1 MRMTST
7 HDDDS
12 TRDPERPLVDV
23 RDMIVVH
30 TAMLREFRLAP
41 AAVTRTRPGD
51 GKRATA
57 VAGHL
62 RFICELLHH
71 HHQGED
77 DLLWPKLRDRAP
89 SKAVEAIDEAEAQH
103 HEIDMTLGRVE
114 QLRATWAD
122 DPCSVN
128 RDRLAD
134 ELKRLHA
141 VLRDHLDLE
150 ERALLPIAAMV
161 LTDQEW
167 HAIGEAG
174 VAVLPKSALPLA
186 FGMFAYEGD
195 PAVLTDMLKTAP
207 PVPRTLLPLV
217 APRIYARRARRIHG
231 TAKP

>member
-1 MRMTST
+1 MTAAST
-7 HDDDS
+7 E
-12 TRDPERPLVDV
+12 PERPLVDI

-30 TAMLREFRLAP
+30 TGMLREFRLAP

-51 GKRATA
+51 RKRATA

-62 RFICELLHH
+62 RFIGDLLHH

-77 DLLWPKLRDRAP
+77 DLLWPKLRDRAQP
-89 SKAVEAIDEAEAQH
+89 KALEAVDEAEAQH
-103 HEIDMTLGRVE
+103 HEIDVTPRRVE
-114 QLRATWAD
+114 QLRAAWAD
-122 DPCSVN
+122 DPGTVN

-134 ELKRLHA
+134 ELTRFHA

-174 VAVLPKSALPLA
+174 IAAIPKSALPLT

-195 PAVLTDMLKTAP
+195 PAVLTDMLRSAP
-207 PVPRTLLPLV
+207 PVPRTLLPLL
-217 APRIYARRARRIHG
+217 APRIYARRAKRIHG